1 MTYIL
6 DTNIILD
13 SVENLLTLSDN
24 NTNILVI
31 PETVIDETLASIRD
45 LMAAVG
51 IFAVL
56 MFGLGYVWGTYL

>member
-24 NTNILVI
+24 GTNTLVI
-31 PETVIDETLASIRD
+31 PETVIDELDSKK
-45 LMAAVG
+45 V
-51 IFAVL
+51 
-56 MFGLGYVWGTYL
+56 